1 MISDANN
8 SRYPQNGHEARYT
21 RSSGLDI
28 DPRSP
33 GDRSMHHSHG
43 TPAGLF
49 VLPFGAISRLGE
61 DEGDDIEEKTYQGY
75 VSWIR
80 QVALS
85 RWERP
90 PLG

>member
-1 MISDANN
+1 M
-8 SRYPQNGHEARYT
+8 R
-21 RSSGLDI
+21 
-28 DPRSP
+28 
-33 GDRSMHHSHG
+33 HSYG
-43 TPAGLF
+43 TPAGRF
-49 VLPFGAISRLGE
+49 VLLFGPISRLGE
-61 DEGDDIEEKTYQGY
+61 DEDDDIEEKTYQGY